1 MVLKSN
7 VESYASR
14 YCYSYSRKKNVI
26 FKVQVKAS
34 TSIVKV
40 FALPFEVICI
50 NQILG
55 TSVKYYKRNNS
66 RAKYYSSF
74 TTWKCLSCSVVH
86 HLFLVFII
94 HVKQIMQE
102 FSKLWWPIPP
112 PLPKKIKLKEK
123 CVTLIKKPRRD
134 FKSNCT
140 ADFDIYKQLS
150 WHLHYYS

>member
-66 RAKYYSSF
+66 RAKYYLQFHNLKMPFMFCGASLIFS
-74 TTWKCLSCSVVH
+74 LYNSCKTNNARV
-86 HLFLVFII
+86 L
-94 HVKQIMQE
+94 KIMVTH
-102 FSKLWWPIPP
+102 PP
-112 PLPKKIKLKEK
+112 SPPKK
-123 CVTLIKKPRRD
+123 
-134 FKSNCT
+134 N
-140 ADFDIYKQLS
+140 
-150 WHLHYYS
+150 

>member
-1 MVLKSN
+1 MDLYIQTFIYLHNFKSYHTLKLILINLWSWSPMWN
-7 VESYASR
+7 HMRADIVIHTPG
-14 YCYSYSRKKNVI
+14 KKMYRVI

-112 PLPKKIKLKEK
+112 PLPKK
-123 CVTLIKKPRRD
+123 
-134 FKSNCT
+134 N
-140 ADFDIYKQLS
+140 
-150 WHLHYYS
+150 

>member
-1 MVLKSN
+1 MWNHMRADIVIHTPG
-7 VESYASR
+7 
-14 YCYSYSRKKNVI
+14 KKIVI

-74 TTWKCLSCSVVH
+74 TT
-86 HLFLVFII
+86 
-94 HVKQIMQE
+94 
-102 FSKLWWPIPP
+102 
-112 PLPKKIKLKEK
+112 
-123 CVTLIKKPRRD
+123 
-134 FKSNCT
+134 
-140 ADFDIYKQLS
+140 
-150 WHLHYYS
+150 